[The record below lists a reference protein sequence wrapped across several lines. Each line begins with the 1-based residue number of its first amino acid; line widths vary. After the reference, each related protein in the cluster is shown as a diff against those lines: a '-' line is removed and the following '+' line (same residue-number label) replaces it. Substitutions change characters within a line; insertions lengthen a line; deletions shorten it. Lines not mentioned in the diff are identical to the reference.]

1 MLRRP
6 DWRLPTVV
14 MTFLVLLGA
23 WQHLNFSWNVGE
35 VVFFKNSYDEDSY
48 ALFSF
53 LQDSARLDRILSTLL
68 IKAIRVTAGG
78 SFDAGF
84 IIADTILPALAF
96 LASYFLTACLFRRVE
111 IRVLWAL
118 VILFAPDLFSLGNS
132 LSITSYFLPLAS
144 FKSLFGALHETL
156 VPPIDTSYLNIFR
169 SFEPQLAYVVGF
181 TFAALLIRFTLHDAF
196 TWTKVGLLAAVQC
209 LLLLSYSIIGYP
221 LLLLELYAASNLL
234 VVGSARKGFILVSL
248 FVISVVI
255 VVFSA
260 SVTLNNQNLTFSSRL
275 PTISTSVLGSTLLC
289 LLILLWL
296 WRRKFEVRTLW
307 LALGIAGM
315 PLLLMNQQIVTGL
328 MVSTKE
334 WERYINHPLLV
345 IGFAVFWSSF
355 SAKQS
360 NKWSRPAAI
369 IASGAILVFA
379 FDTSRRQLGAWTSL
393 NTDSMAMARAIDA
406 VSNRL
411 SPNVRLILD
420 NPSLA
425 PLIAVR
431 REGKKGF
438 LVDYTDVFLHPVPSL
453 DLTNF
458 KVREYGFRVFEYWKL
473 SGTTPI
479 DAEGLLQK
487 EAAGRSG
494 FYSAFFF
501 NICDF
506 WYPCSDNRAVKTEL
520 IQQLISVVIDRYR
533 EFLSSAVLEPNMRY
547 LLVATEKNLGSF
559 KRSFNPIPVASG
571 LAGDTRAYVFEQQS
585 KAIESK

>member
-1 MLRRP
+1 
-6 DWRLPTVV
+6 

-23 WQHLNFSWNVGE
+23 WQHLYFSWHVGE
-35 VVFFKNSYDEDSY
+35 IVFFKNAYDEDSY

-53 LQDSARLDRILSTLL
+53 LQTSVRLDRMLSTLL
-68 IKAIRVTAGG
+68 IKAIRATAGG

-96 LASYFLTACLFRRVE
+96 LASYFLTTRLFRKVE
-111 IRVLWAL
+111 IRVFWAL
-118 VILFAPDLFSLGNS
+118 IILFAPDLFSLGNS
-132 LSITSYFLPLAS
+132 LSITSDFLPLTS
-144 FKSLFGALHETL
+144 FKSLFGALGETL

-169 SFEPQLAYVVGF
+169 TFEPQLAYVVGF
-181 TFAALLIRFTLHDAF
+181 TFAALLIRFTLGEAF
-196 TWTKVGLLAAVQC
+196 TWSKVGFLAAAQF

-221 LLLLELYAASNLL
+221 LLLLELYAALILL

-248 FVISVVI
+248 FVISLVI
-255 VVFSA
+255 VVLSA

-275 PTISTSVLGSTLLC
+275 PTISTSVLGSVLLC
-289 LLILLWL
+289 LLILLSL
-296 WRRKFEVRTLW
+296 WRRKFEDRTLW

-334 WERYINHPLLV
+334 WERYINHPLLA

-360 NKWSRPAAI
+360 NKWSRHAAI

-379 FDTSRRQLGAWTSL
+379 FDTSRRQLGAWMST
-393 NTDSMAMARAIDA
+393 NTDSLAMARAINVA
-406 VSNRL
+406 SSRL
-411 SPNVRLILD
+411 SPNVRLILA

-431 REGKKGF
+431 RGGKRGF
-438 LVDYTDVFLHPVPSL
+438 LVDYTDVFLDPVPSF

-458 KVREYGFRVFEYWKL
+458 KVLEYGFRVFEYWKL

-479 DAEGLLQK
+479 DAERLLRK
-487 EAAGRSG
+487 EAAGRTG
-494 FYSAFFF
+494 YYSAFFF
-501 NICDF
+501 NICDY

-520 IQQLISVVIDRYR
+520 IQQLIAVVINRYR
-533 EFLSSAVLEPNMRY
+533 EFLSSATPEPSTRY
-547 LLVATEKNLGSF
+547 LLVTTERDPGSF
-559 KRSFNPIPVASG
+559 HHSFNPIPVASG
-571 LAGDTRAYVFEQQS
+571 SAGDTKAYVFEQKS
-585 KAIESK
+585 KAAELK